1 MNRTIISSLAFSL
14 ISTAALAGDL
24 AAPTSSS
31 LMKRVAIVLQCPT
44 GTRQITTFEEA
55 YCSKGGIGQDKLN
68 GPFVELHANG
78 VKAAEG
84 VYVNGN
90 REGHWVFYDEG
101 GKKRGEIDF
110 KEDHFH
116 GRRAVFTAEGK
127 LQTEESWVMGKRQGA
142 TKAYDPTGKVT
153 VTQFKDD
160 LAVTAAQ

>member
-1 MNRTIISSLAFSL
+1 MNRTILSSLALSL
-14 ISTAALAGDL
+14 LSTGALAGEL
-24 AAPTSSS
+24 ATPVSSP
-31 LMKRVAIVLQCPT
+31 LMKRVAIVLQCPA
-44 GTRQITTFEEA
+44 GTHQISTPEEA
-55 YCSKGGIGQDKLN
+55 YCTKGGVGQDKLN

-78 VKAAEG
+78 LKAAEG

-116 GRRAVFTAEGK
+116 GKRAVFGADGK
-127 LQTEESWVMGKRQGA
+127 LQAEESWVMGKRQGLS
-142 TKAYDPTGKVT
+142 KSVDPSGKVT

-160 LAVTAAQ
+160 LAVTAAP